1 MQLFPRALRTGTA
14 LILVLYWGGLDVAPA
29 AAGLAPSRL
38 SGTTEIAS
46 ARDADVQVIE
56 RALEH
61 KLVVQKLH
69 DYGVSPA
76 DVRAR
81 MDRMSDAE
89 IHELASASR
98 GLPSGGDGFGALI
111 AILVIIILVIVI
123 VKLMNKEIVIK

>member
-1 MQLFPRALRTGTA
+1 M
-14 LILVLYWGGLDVAPA
+14 
-29 AAGLAPSRL
+29 
-38 SGTTEIAS
+38 
-46 ARDADVQVIE
+46 IE

-111 AILVIIILVIVI
+111 AILVIVICVIVI